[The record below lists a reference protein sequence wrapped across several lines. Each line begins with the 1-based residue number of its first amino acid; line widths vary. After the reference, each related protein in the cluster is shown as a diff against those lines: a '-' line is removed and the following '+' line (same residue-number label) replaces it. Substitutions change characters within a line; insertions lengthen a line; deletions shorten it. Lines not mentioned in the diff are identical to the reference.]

1 MNAKDSLRA
10 RFTVYMSKVLYHSR
24 IDYIRKKQ
32 RTEAFEILTQDALR
46 MAQQKEAL
54 PAEESQQLLAA
65 TQVAG
70 LSPAELDVLRKFF
83 YEERDMREIA
93 QEMRISL
100 RGAYVIK
107 DRALKKLRKALL
119 REGRLRKEELD
130 RESKIL

>member
-1 MNAKDSLRA
+1 
-10 RFTVYMSKVLYHSR
+10 
-24 IDYIRKKQ
+24 
-32 RTEAFEILTQDALR
+32 

-54 PAEESQQLLAA
+54 PSEESQQLLAA

-107 DRALKKLRKALL
+107 DRALKKLRRRSSGRDSDMMDFPLLL
-119 REGRLRKEELD
+119 RKAQKAAWRPQNAC
-130 RESKIL
+130 

>member
-93 QEMRISL
+93 HEMCISL

-107 DRALKKLRKALL
+107 DRALKKLRRALL
-119 REGRLRKEELD
+119 EEG
-130 RESKIL
+130 

>member
-1 MNAKDSLRA
+1 MNAKDTLRA

-119 REGRLRKEELD
+119 GEG
-130 RESKIL
+130 